1 MVMRNIGLGLLLL
14 GMVILVIGLVISE
27 SVTEKVVEGVSG
39 RPSHLMEYLVGA
51 LVLLIGG
58 AFLIFMGRDTKS

>member
-1 MVMRNIGLGLLLL
+1 MRNLGLGLLFL
-14 GMVILVIGLVISE
+14 GIVILAIGIIHSE

-39 RPSHLMEYLVGA
+39 RPSHLLEYLVGA

-58 AFLIFMGRDTKS
+58 AFLILMGRDSKS